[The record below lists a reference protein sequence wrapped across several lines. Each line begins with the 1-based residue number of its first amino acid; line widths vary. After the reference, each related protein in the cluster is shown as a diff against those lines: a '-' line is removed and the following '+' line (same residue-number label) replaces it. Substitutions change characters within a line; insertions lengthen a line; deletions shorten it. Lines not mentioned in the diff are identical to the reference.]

1 MLQVA
6 RRPGVDSL
14 FLQFPAFGPV
24 HSSKRG
30 KRSPPLPT
38 EVDDVRV
45 TREPAGDPEAARK
58 RAVVELIAR
67 EEAALKRTARRFSI
81 CAEDAEDAY
90 QRALEIVLTKAPTDD
105 PRELIRWTQVVTKHE
120 ALAIRRH
127 RERMLSSPPPRGE
140 PDEEL
145 DWIAL
150 IPAGGDGPD
159 VRAEKRERIARS
171 REALRALKPAE
182 LRALTLLAE
191 GYSYAEISQ
200 ITGYSRTKVNRCLAE
215 GRERFRSLVS
225 GSEDG
230 SRCREML
237 PLLSA
242 YCDGE
247 AVDEEVVR
255 EHLRACAGCRA
266 TLREYR
272 RAPRA
277 AAALAPLLPAAPATF
292 LDRVQDLV
300 SAIHSRLPGTGGP
313 TPAVPGGEAGGGV
326 AAAGTTAVSGVGA
339 ATMGAGGVGMTGLAK
354 ALIVCAGTVGG
365 AAACV
370 AGGVI
375 PAPPNP
381 LPEQRTEAAAV
392 ERVAKTAFS
401 ESEAVAEPAVE
412 PTPTG
417 DTERR
422 PARRP
427 ERREPA
433 EPPPPPVEAGAVEYN
448 APSVSEAPP
457 PVSEAPAP
465 ATAPTPEPSA
475 TSGSAAGE
483 FGP

>member
-1 MLQVA
+1 
-6 RRPGVDSL
+6 
-14 FLQFPAFGPV
+14 
-24 HSSKRG
+24 
-30 KRSPPLPT
+30 
-38 EVDDVRV
+38 VDDVRV

-191 GYSYAEISQ
+191 GYSYAEIGE

-237 PLLSA
+237 PMLSA

-247 AVDEEVVR
+247 AVDEGVVR

-272 RAPRA
+272 GAPRA

-292 LDRVQDLV
+292 LDRLQELF
-300 SAIHSRLPGTGGP
+300 SAIHSRLPGATGP
-313 TPAVPGGEAGGGV
+313 TGPAAPGGTAGGGV
-326 AAAGTTAVSGVGA
+326 VAGAAGGAGA
-339 ATMGAGGVGMTGLAK
+339 ATMGGAGGVGMTTLAK
-354 ALIVCAGTVGG
+354 ALLVCAGTVGG

-381 LPEQRTEAAAV
+381 LPKQRTEAAEV

-401 ESEAVAEPAVE
+401 ASGAAAEPAAE
-412 PTPTG
+412 SAPTG
-417 DTERR
+417 DAGREPVRHR
-422 PARRP
+422 

-433 EPPPPPVEAGAVEYN
+433 EPAPTPVEAGAVDYT
-448 APSVSEAPP
+448 APSVSEAGSPVPETAP
-457 PVSEAPAP
+457 PVSEAPTPPTAP
-465 ATAPTPEPSA
+465 AAEPSS
-475 TSGSAAGE
+475 TGGSAAGE